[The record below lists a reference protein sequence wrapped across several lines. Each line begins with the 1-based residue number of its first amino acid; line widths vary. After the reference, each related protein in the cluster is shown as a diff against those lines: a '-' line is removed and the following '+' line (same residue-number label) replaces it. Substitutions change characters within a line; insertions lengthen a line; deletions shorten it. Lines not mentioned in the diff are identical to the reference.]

1 LITLVI
7 LLIDTPYLSLSGQLS
22 LFCLSPL
29 SDFMD
34 LGTSLLL
41 PRISFPLAV
50 RLGDFRFD
58 LSAFWIFSSSVTRM
72 RVTFHGLHLPYFT
85 FRFKH
90 QRSISFSFFAWDRVR
105 QRGEWSK

>member
-1 LITLVI
+1 MITLVI
-7 LLIDTPYLSLSGQLS
+7 LLIDTPHLSLSGQLS

-34 LGTSLLL
+34 LGTSLL
-41 PRISFPLAV
+41 PRISFTLAV
-50 RLGDFRFD
+50 RLADFRFD
-58 LSAFWIFSSSVTRM
+58 LSAFWISPSSVTRM
-72 RVTFHGLHLPYFT
+72 RMSCHGLHLPYFT

-90 QRSISFSFFAWDRVR
+90 QRSISFSFFAWDRAR

>member
-1 LITLVI
+1 MITLVI

-29 SDFMD
+29 SDFVD
-34 LGTSLLL
+34 LGISLL

-72 RVTFHGLHLPYFT
+72 RMTCHGLHLPYFT